1 MVQKGYSNYLYC
13 VFFYSAAA
21 NAAAAY
27 QTGQT
32 GYPVGHTPTGT
43 YTTQRAAGSTYDT
56 GYQTAAAAA
65 THSTAAG
72 TYPSAAASATYDYGY
87 GRTTQTAAAAAAAA
101 YDSSKTYYAQPSS
114 ATAYTGADTHYHSKI
129 MIMADIQYCINTSGF
144 DYIKLAI

>member
-1 MVQKGYSNYLYC
+1 MKIKYIW
-13 VFFYSAAA
+13 FFFCSAAA

-56 GYQTAAAAA
+56 GYQTAAAAAA

-129 MIMADIQYCINTSGF
+129 TYIPCIFVVISQFIEGYDWEF
-144 DYIKLAI
+144 

>member
-1 MVQKGYSNYLYC
+1 MFFALCGLRWIILLRVLTN
-13 VFFYSAAA
+13 VFTFDSSAAA

-43 YTTQRAAGSTYDT
+43 YATQRAAGSTYDT
-56 GYQTAAAAA
+56 SYQTAAAAA
-65 THSTAAG
+65 THSTAAA
-72 TYPSAAASATYDYGY
+72 TYPSAAASTTYDYGY

-114 ATAYTGADTHYHSKI
+114 ATAYTAADTHYQSKKI
-129 MIMADIQYCINTSGF
+129 FTPSWI
-144 DYIKLAI
+144 